1 MINELYNKSFQIYV
15 TLTHISPV
23 IESAIS
29 WPYSLLS
36 ENHYRDDGYIEH
48 RGRTKDVIIRGGENI
63 YPAEVE
69 ALLRQFSGVE
79 DAQVIGVPSERLGEE
94 VAAFIKLNQLNF
106 NEDSIKEVEKKIKQY
121 CKENITYF
129 KIPKYFKFV
138 NEYPTTVT
146 GKVQKFKLRE
156 IAKETLL
163 K

>member
-1 MINELYNKSFQIYV
+1 M
-15 TLTHISPV
+15 
-23 IESAIS
+23 
-29 WPYSLLS
+29 
-36 ENHYRDDGYIEH
+36 
-48 RGRTKDVIIRGGENI
+48 
-63 YPAEVE
+63 
-69 ALLRQFSGVE
+69 LRQFPGVE

-106 NEDSIKEVEKKIKQY
+106 NEDSIKETEKKIKQY

-138 NEYPTTVT
+138 DEYPTTVT
-146 GKVQKFKLRE
+146 GKIQKFKLRK